1 MYACQP
7 ILNVQMHASG
17 WLLAKPC
24 IRKKLLAK
32 KKKRRVTRCER
43 AGLGFGGHYS
53 YLVLHFEKLSVN
65 SLCIAL
71 NKVILL
77 RGFPQPPQYW
87 RGYHLWCKLRHP
99 STYGRGCAFDAKNR
113 VFFGWSKFVNAY
125 VERDKKNFS
134 FLDFWLKPLAQ
145 MIEISRLRSGPS
157 LSLRHAQMIE
167 MLVDARYRGVAGYN
181 RIK

>member
-1 MYACQP
+1 
-7 ILNVQMHASG
+7 MHASG

-77 RGFPQPPQYW
+77 RGFTQPPHYW
-87 RGYHLWCKLRHP
+87 RDYLRHP
-99 STYGRGCAFDAKNR
+99 STYGRACAFDAKKGLR
-113 VFFGWSKFVNAY
+113 HRRKMHVSRFQEGS
-125 VERDKKNFS
+125 KKNFEKM
-134 FLDFWLKPLAQ
+134 DFWFQVYAR
-145 MIEISRLRSGPS
+145 MIEKLKLKTQNHSAKFKITMQNVKIVFWKAILIIS
-157 LSLRHAQMIE
+157 
-167 MLVDARYRGVAGYN
+167 
-181 RIK
+181 